1 MPIDYGNGLNEED
14 DLTPMETRAYDIF
27 GQTVLLWRL
36 LENIWKAGVGK
47 ILIIFSLL
55 FLLALFMLVSVYGG
69 ILAGIASVLA
79 LLILLVYVLAPW
91 FEIRTIPPIYIG
103 VPLVIGKRQKKYI
116 LGEGKTFYIKHI
128 FEYMPVYVGAVNL
141 DFSFTVRDNQNFQL
155 KLFVSASIQA
165 DKDNIIK
172 FLDQKGVFG
181 EDNEEKE
188 GEHGIADKIIDL
200 SKAAMM
206 QSSKELNYDEIMAI
220 DDRLGNSALQRI
232 TDSPEATIHTLTPGT
247 KHKVDWL
254 GIVLYTFLPYDAEP
268 LEELSKVLSKLAKE
282 KVQREYQTFDAATQR
297 IVYYTMQGEEDPE
310 NPISPA
316 TREEIEDFFLILK
329 QQENEEEMIEKGIK
343 FTPGLGPLLIRVS
356 RLVQK
361 GVDIS
366 EIVQTIRRFTGG
378 SR

>member
-329 QQENEEEMIEKGIK
+329 QQENEEEMLEKGIK